1 MSGTVVT
8 ALQSTRTGE
17 RSGLFDP
24 GSPGWTRPE
33 PETFDHAYWTRHCEG
48 FRVDSGGGRIGF
60 VDDVVT
66 ARGRVMLRVRLGR
79 LGRHVAEI
87 PADEIA
93 FIVPRAQR
101 VWLRTQQA
109 W

>member
-1 MSGTVVT
+1 MSGTVAN
-8 ALQSTRTGE
+8 ALQSRRTGE
-17 RSGLFDP
+17 RSGLLDP
-24 GSPGWTRPE
+24 GSPGWTRPD
-33 PETFDHAYWTRHCEG
+33 PETFDRAYWTRHCEG

>member
-1 MSGTVVT
+1 MSATVAN
-8 ALQSTRTGE
+8 ALQSKRADERT
-17 RSGLFDP
+17 SLLDP
-24 GSPGWTRPE
+24 GSPWWTRPDA
-33 PETFDHAYWTRHCEG
+33 ETFDRAYWTRHCEG

-66 ARGRVMLRVRLGR
+66 ARGRIMLRVRLGR

-101 VWLRTQQA
+101 VWLRTQKA